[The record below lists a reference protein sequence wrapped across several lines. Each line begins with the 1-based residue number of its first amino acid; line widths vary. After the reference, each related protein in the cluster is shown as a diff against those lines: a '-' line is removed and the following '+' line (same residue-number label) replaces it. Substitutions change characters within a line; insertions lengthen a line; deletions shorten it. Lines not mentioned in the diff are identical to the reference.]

1 LGSSEL
7 AWEGWI
13 IVDLVGLLPLVL
25 LAVVFYLLVMRPAR
39 NRQKA
44 QQQLIAAVGPGAQV
58 MTTSGIYGTVVAR
71 DGDDLTVS
79 VAPGVELRM
88 IAGAVARV
96 IDSVPEPSPGLPS
109 DPPGGE

>member
-1 LGSSEL
+1 M
-7 AWEGWI
+7 
-13 IVDLVGLLPLVL
+13 DLVGLLPLVL

-44 QQQLIAAVGPGAQV
+44 QQQLISSVGPGAQI
-58 MTTSGIYGTVVAR
+58 MTTSGMYGTVVER

-79 VAPGVELRM
+79 VAAGVEIRM
-88 IAGAVARV
+88 VAGAVARV
-96 IDSVPEPSPGLPS
+96 IEAMPDRPAELPS